1 MRIVILDAFTTN
13 PGDLDWGPVAALGGL
28 AIHDRTP
35 TDQIVARAAGA
46 EAVLTN
52 KTPLAAATLAAL
64 PGLRYVGVLATGVNI
79 VDLAAARAAGVTVTN
94 VPGYSTP
101 GVAQAV
107 FALLLELTNQTGR
120 LAASVRAGRWQACD
134 DFCYWDGE
142 LVELEGLV
150 FGIVGYGAIGRRVAG
165 IARALGMRVVAA
177 SRSRA
182 AGTSDDGVEF
192 RSLDEV
198 FRTADVVSL
207 HCPLTSETERLVN
220 AERLAAMKPTAYLI
234 NTARGGLVDEQ
245 ALADALAA
253 GTIAG
258 AGLDVLTAEPPRGG
272 SPLIAAPNCVITP
285 HVAWATRKAR
295 ARLIAA
301 AAENLAAFQAG
312 RSRNVVNP

>member
-1 MRIVILDAFTTN
+1 MRIVILDGYTTN
-13 PGDLDWGPVAALGGL
+13 PGDLDWGPVAALGEL
-28 AIHDRTP
+28 VVHDRTP
-35 TDQIVARAAGA
+35 DEEIVARAAGA

-64 PGLRYVGVLATGVNI
+64 PGLRYVGVLATGVNV
-79 VDLAAARAAGVTVTN
+79 VDLAAAAAAGVTVTN

-107 FALLLELTNQTGR
+107 FALLLELTNQTGA
-120 LAASVRAGRWQACD
+120 LSASARAGRWQACE

-142 LVELEGLV
+142 LVELDGLT

-177 SRSRA
+177 SRSRP
-182 AGTSDDGVEF
+182 AGTSHDGVEF
-192 RSLDEV
+192 HSLDDV

-207 HCPLTSETERLVN
+207 HCPLTPATKQLVN
-220 AERLAAMKPTAYLI
+220 AARLAAMKPSAYLV

-253 GTIAG
+253 GRIAG
-258 AGLDVLTAEPPRGG
+258 AGLDVLTQEPPRDG
-272 SPLIAAPNCVITP
+272 SPLLKSPNCVITP

-301 AAENLAAFQAG
+301 AAANLAAFREG
-312 RSRNVVNP
+312 RPQNVVA

>member
-13 PGDLDWGPVAALGGL
+13 PGDLDWGPVAALGEL
-28 AIHDRTP
+28 AVHDRTP
-35 TDQIVARAAGA
+35 DDRIVARAAGA

-52 KTPLAAATLAAL
+52 KTPLTAATLAAL

-79 VDLAAARAAGVTVTN
+79 VDLAAARAAGVAVTN

-107 FALLLELTNQTGR
+107 LALVLELTNQTGR

-142 LVELEGLV
+142 LVELEGLT

-165 IARALGMRVVAA
+165 IARMLGMRVVAA

-182 AGTSDDGVEF
+182 AGTSADGVEF
-192 RSLDEV
+192 LSLDEV

-207 HCPLTSETERLVN
+207 HCPLTSETARLVN
-220 AERLAAMKPTAYLI
+220 AERLATMKPTAYLI

-258 AGLDVLTAEPPRGG
+258 AGLDVLTAEPPRAG

-312 RSRNVVNP
+312 HSHNVVNA

>member
-13 PGDLDWGPVAALGGL
+13 PGDLDWGPVAALGDL

-35 TDQIVARAAGA
+35 DDQIVARAAGA

-52 KTPLAAATLAAL
+52 KTPLSAATLAAL
-64 PGLRYVGVLATGVNI
+64 PGLRYVGVLATGVNV

-142 LVELEGLV
+142 LVELEGLTL
-150 FGIVGYGAIGRRVAG
+150 GIVGYGAIGRRVAG
-165 IARALGMRVVAA
+165 IAQAVGMRVVAA

-207 HCPLTSETERLVN
+207 HCPLTSET
-220 AERLAAMKPTAYLI
+220 
-234 NTARGGLVDEQ
+234 
-245 ALADALAA
+245 
-253 GTIAG
+253 
-258 AGLDVLTAEPPRGG
+258 
-272 SPLIAAPNCVITP
+272 
-285 HVAWATRKAR
+285 
-295 ARLIAA
+295 ARL
-301 AAENLAAFQAG
+301 
-312 RSRNVVNP
+312 